1 MIFKNVLIRIFYK
14 YITDEIIIKIPNSN
28 KKIIF
33 KVTGNKTRSRA
44 INALTKEI
52 NTIEWINKF
61 NNNSIFVD
69 VGSQIGLYSLYA
81 SIIKNCKS
89 LAIEPYISNLYYLQ
103 ENIKKNNLIENIFIF
118 PFAITDESIP
128 GKLYLDDNFI
138 KSEIGGGFP
147 INPINVR
154 NELFDPTY
162 WQGVHYVK
170 LDDLL
175 NIQKNIDYIKI
186 DIDGNELKCLAG
198 ATETLKLKS
207 LKSILI
213 ELNENSKDYME
224 ILKIMQNN
232 NFKLDDK
239 LTQKSYVSTK
249 RGSKIYNHIFYKR

>member
-44 INALTKEI
+44 INALTKEK

-128 GKLYLDDNFI
+128 GKWTWF
-138 KSEIGGGFP
+138 GGF
-147 INPINVR
+147 
-154 NELFDPTY
+154 
-162 WQGVHYVK
+162 
-170 LDDLL
+170 
-175 NIQKNIDYIKI
+175 
-186 DIDGNELKCLAG
+186 
-198 ATETLKLKS
+198 
-207 LKSILI
+207 ILI
-213 ELNENSKDYME
+213 TGIMLVIKGGDEIELDTS
-224 ILKIMQNN
+224 
-232 NFKLDDK
+232 DK
-239 LTQKSYVSTK
+239 
-249 RGSKIYNHIFYKR
+249 